1 MKFNPTAVVFGVA
14 LLCIAFAA
22 CGGGESTPTPLP
34 TATPT
39 HVPRTP
45 TATPTPV
52 TPTPTPTPVPPT
64 PTPTPTIELIVM
76 ETPGPT
82 PTPTVS
88 STPTP
93 QTPTPTPTNT
103 LAPSNSN
110 NDVSPHSRIPD
121 VVKRLRP
128 SVVHIQTEAVRLDAF
143 NRPVPTGG
151 VGSGEI
157 LDLQGHILTNNH
169 VIAGAERILVTLS
182 DGRGLE
188 AVLIGGD
195 ASIDLAVIKVEA
207 EGLTP
212 ILIGSSS
219 ELEVGEQVVAI
230 GHALDLPG
238 GPTVTSGLVSALER
252 SIAVDERITIEH
264 LIQTDAAINPGNSGG
279 PLVNLDG
286 EMVGVNTAKIQGGEG
301 IGFAIAIDPA
311 MPLIA
316 ELIAEGRIGGR
327 GFLGVSV
334 ITITETLAMN
344 AGLATPFG
352 VGIVSVSPGSPAEEA
367 GLRPMD
373 VIIAIADK
381 VVRNIS
387 DLDSV
392 MIEYREGAAVEVEFF
407 RGNDRHR
414 ETVILGM
421 RPE

>member
-1 MKFNPTAVVFGVA
+1 M
-14 LLCIAFAA
+14 
-22 CGGGESTPTPLP
+22 
-34 TATPT
+34 
-39 HVPRTP
+39 
-45 TATPTPV
+45 
-52 TPTPTPTPVPPT
+52 
-64 PTPTPTIELIVM
+64 
-76 ETPGPT
+76 
-82 PTPTVS
+82 
-88 STPTP
+88 
-93 QTPTPTPTNT
+93 
-103 LAPSNSN
+103 
-110 NDVSPHSRIPD
+110 
-121 VVKRLRP
+121 
-128 SVVHIQTEAVRLDAF
+128 
-143 NRPVPTGG
+143 
-151 VGSGEI
+151 
-157 LDLQGHILTNNH
+157 
-169 VIAGAERILVTLS
+169 
-182 DGRGLE
+182 
-188 AVLIGGD
+188 
-195 ASIDLAVIKVEA
+195 DLAVIKVEA